1 MKAPGRIVGAFF
13 SPTGTTARVV
23 SRLTERLGQLFALPV
38 VTLDFTLP
46 EGRLVPLQFE
56 EGDFVVLGVP
66 VYAGRV
72 PNVLLKYLGQLSG
85 KGAVG
90 VPVVLFGN
98 RAYDDALIELR
109 DIMSRGGI
117 LPVAAGAFVGEHAFS
132 RVLAQG
138 RPDAGDLEEV
148 DAFAGEIVESWRQ
161 DGERFAIEV
170 PGTPYPYRGYYV
182 PRNARGE
189 TFDFRKILPVTDE
202 RCDDCKLCREVC
214 PMGSI
219 SRENPRVITGICIKC
234 GACIKRC
241 PRGAKSFDHDGYR
254 HHALELETMYTRRH
268 PNEWFV

>member
-138 RPDAGDLEEV
+138 RPDASDLEEV
-148 DAFAGEIVESWRQ
+148 DAFAGEIVESWKQ

-182 PRNARGE
+182 PRNARG
-189 TFDFRKILPVTDE
+189 RL
-202 RCDDCKLCREVC
+202 L
-214 PMGSI
+214 I
-219 SRENPRVITGICIKC
+219 SGKYFP
-234 GACIKRC
+234 
-241 PRGAKSFDHDGYR
+241 
-254 HHALELETMYTRRH
+254 
-268 PNEWFV
+268 